1 MEITLSDIISI
12 VGLLAGG
19 GGIGCW
25 FTWQY
30 SRRKEKAEAEQAETT
45 AAKEMQD
52 MYQQLIDDVKKDR
65 ADQREYI
72 TELKQERNH
81 LREDRDIMRDR
92 LDRTDDEI
100 RTLKREVARNGRQ
113 VEALRPFICADLKC
127 QNRQRVAISDLET
140 NKDE

>member
-25 FTWQY
+25 FTWRY
-30 SRRKEKAEAEQAETT
+30 SRRKEKAEAEQAETS
-45 AAKEMQD
+45 AQKEKQD
-52 MYQQLIDDVKKDR
+52 YYQQLLTDL
-65 ADQREYI
+65 QNHHE
-72 TELKQERNH
+72 ELRQERDH
-81 LREDRDIMRDR
+81 YKKERDELRDR
-92 LDRTDDEI
+92 LDKVDEEL
-100 RTLKREVARNGRQ
+100 RTLKRDVARNGRQ

-140 NKDE
+140 NNTSAQ

>member
-1 MEITLSDIISI
+1 MEISISDIISI

-25 FTWQY
+25 FTWRY
-30 SRRKEKAEAEQAETT
+30 SRRKEKAEAEQAETS

-72 TELKQERNH
+72 TELKSERNH
-81 LREDRDIMRDR
+81 LRQDRDTLRDR
-92 LDRTDDEI
+92 LDKVDDEM
-100 RTLKREVARNGRQ
+100 RALKREVARNGRQ
-113 VEALRPFICADLKC
+113 VEALRPFICADLRC
-127 QNRQRVAISDLET
+127 ANRQRVAIPDLET
-140 NKDE
+140 SKEE